1 MISIE
6 RIGSVAI
13 VRLANGKVNALDVE
27 TLDELTGLLADL
39 GRSDARAALITGEGK
54 VFCAGV
60 DLFRYLDG
68 GAAYA
73 ERLLPALSRTFETL
87 FGLPIPT
94 VAAVQGPAIAG
105 GCVLASACDRRLLAD
120 TAQIG
125 ATELAVGVA
134 FPVAAL
140 EIVRYACGPRSD
152 DVVFGAGLYQGAAAV
167 DAGLVHELSPEDT
180 LLDRA
185 LEAAERLGALN
196 PAAFRL
202 AKAQLHRAV
211 SDRISADEEAVDAE
225 VRRVW
230 VAADTVAA
238 VRASLDRTVRR

>member
-1 MISIE
+1 VINIE
-6 RIGSVAI
+6 RIGPVAL

-39 GRSDARAALITGEGK
+39 GRSDARAAVITGEGK
-54 VFCAGV
+54 VFSAGV

-73 ERLLPALSRTFETL
+73 ERLLPALSRAFETV
-87 FGLPIPT
+87 FTLPVPT

-105 GCVLASACDRRLLAD
+105 GCILACACDRRLLAD

-140 EIVRYACGPRSD
+140 EILRYACGSRAGE
-152 DVVFGAGLYQGAAAV
+152 VILGAGLYQGAAAV
-167 DAGLVHELSPEDT
+167 EAGLVQEVVPAGT
-180 LLDRA
+180 LLDQA
-185 LEAAERLGALN
+185 VQAAEQLGGLGR
-196 PAAFRL
+196 AAFEL
-202 AKAQLHRAV
+202 AKAQLHRPV
-211 SDRISADEEAVDAE
+211 TDRIAADAASVDAAA
-225 VRRVW
+225 RRVW
-230 VAADTVAA
+230 VAADTVAS
-238 VRASLDRTVRR
+238 VRASLERTVRR